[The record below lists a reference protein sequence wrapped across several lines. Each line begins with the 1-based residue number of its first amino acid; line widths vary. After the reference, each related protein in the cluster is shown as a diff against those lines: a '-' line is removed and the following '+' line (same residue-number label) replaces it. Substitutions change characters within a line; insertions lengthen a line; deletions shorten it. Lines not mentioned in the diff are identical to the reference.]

1 MHLLQR
7 FSCFFLMV
15 MLFSCSSQTYPPV
28 ENPLDA
34 GRQFADAIFKGN
46 FERAGQLIVPT
57 EENKNLLRQQLEEN
71 YHQRNNTDRNQM
83 AQASLQIQQVE
94 NLVKDSVMMI
104 HFTNAY
110 DGKPA
115 VLKVV
120 KNNGSWLVDL
130 KYTFTGKQ

>member
-1 MHLLQR
+1 MKLLQR
-7 FSCFFLMV
+7 SVCFFII
-15 MLFSCSSQTYPPV
+15 MLLSCSSQTYPPV

-57 EENKNLLRQQLEEN
+57 EENKNLLRQRLEEN
-71 YHQRNNTDRNQM
+71 YHRRNNTDRVQM
-83 AQASLQIQQVE
+83 AQASMQIQKVE
-94 NLVKDSVMMI
+94 NTVKDSLMLI

-115 VLKVV
+115 VLKVI
-120 KNNGSWLVDL
+120 KNSGSWLIDL
-130 KYTFTGKQ
+130 AYTFSGK